1 MISIE
6 HLLIGAVIL
15 MLCMNLIAFV
25 WLWNRD
31 DRLSQ
36 RLTVVEANQANAP
49 THRDM
54 IDIRDRLTSVQAQ
67 TMTLVQLMQ
76 SIQQFLLEQVKESP

>member
-6 HLLIGAVIL
+6 HLLIVAVIL
-15 MLCMNLIAFV
+15 LLAMNLIAFV
-25 WLWNRD
+25 WLWLRD
-31 DRLSQ
+31 DRLSR
-36 RLTVVEANQANAP
+36 RLTLVEATLSNAP

-54 IDIRDRLTSVQAQ
+54 TEIRDRLATVQAQ

-76 SIQQFLLEQVKESP
+76 SIQNFLLGQGKESS